1 MMQLVLPAGL
11 VELIVEADDPQ
22 PFLSMEKH
30 YRELR
35 KNIKKRFGANP
46 CTLKQWAASAVS
58 FQAERLNILEAATL
72 RGSTGFNEIASSAY
86 RTHDLA
92 VLNAK
97 FAECLVAL
105 RNYWDAEG
113 LMTGPGTEA
122 FADLAVI
129 GVCPEGTLGSIR
141 YASPEALTPVVYALR
156 NAIKQAHQR
165 LNTPYK
171 TKSFSDLLDLINL
184 QQLNYFLV
192 LQLHTLG
199 RALNN
204 KTLIGFSPEGLWV
217 SDKASHR
224 YRERKLICAISP
236 EDMKKQ
242 RGLLMAQ
249 REQCRDALEQLT
261 ELARTLGLDVQLAEP
276 AVADLPCFV
285 ELQRAKQVIK
295 VTRMTP
301 GPWQRAIN
309 ELGLSEIW
317 SMTGNVFRHLAST
330 ELSAS
335 LSDAVVDEVL
345 GHKHPGRDWWGSES
359 AGSFRAL
366 TVMAPIIEE
375 WAQRMG
381 LRVIELDDRVFG
393 GFYDLS

>member
-1 MMQLVLPAGL
+1 MQLVLPAGL
-11 VELIVEADDPQ
+11 VELIASSGNEK
-22 PFLSMEKH
+22 PFQAQEKR

-58 FQAERLNILEAATL
+58 FQAERVNTLEAATL

-86 RTHDLA
+86 RTHELA

-105 RNYWDAEG
+105 RDYWDAEG

-141 YASPEALTPVVYALR
+141 YASPEALAPVVYAIR
-156 NAIKQAHQR
+156 NAIKQTHQR

-171 TKSFSDLLDLINL
+171 TKPVRDLLALINL
-184 QQLNYFLV
+184 QQLNYFLA

-204 KTLIGFSPEGLWV
+204 KTTIGCSPEGLWV

-236 EDMKKQ
+236 EDMKKN
-242 RGLLMAQ
+242 RGLLLAQ
-249 REQCRDALEQLT
+249 REHCRDALDQLT

-285 ELQRAKQVIK
+285 EFSRSKK
-295 VTRMTP
+295 VVKIIRLTP
-301 GPWQRAIN
+301 GRWQRAID
-309 ELGLSEIW
+309 EFGLGEVW
-317 SMTGNVFRHLAST
+317 TMAGNVFRHLAST

-359 AGSFRAL
+359 AGSFTQL
-366 TVMAPIIEE
+366 TVMTPIIED

-381 LRVIELDDRVFG
+381 LRVVTLDERVFG